1 MRHNGIAMRKKIITA
16 SLFSLLAFT
25 SAWARP
31 RWGMELQQQV
41 SLLMA
46 QLNGMQ
52 KDLDTNM
59 AVMKSLISQNTDTVN
74 KLTLAIHGINQSLA
88 LQAQTASQRHDE
100 LAQQLQALRDEL
112 AELRGRINRMNE
124 TLQQVQQSQ
133 QNLAA
138 PAATPGNGAAA
149 PTSGAGPGPGPAS
162 PAAATL
168 PPDTL
173 YRNALSDYVSGT
185 RVLAQR
191 EFQQFL
197 GSYPNDYHA
206 PRAAFYLGD
215 IYSREHQYRKAI
227 AEYNAIIDRYV
238 ARDLIP
244 AAQLKKSFALIS
256 LGQRAAAASEL
267 HSLIAHYPRTQEADS
282 ARRELRSLQATR

>member
-1 MRHNGIAMRKKIITA
+1 
-16 SLFSLLAFT
+16 
-25 SAWARP
+25 
-31 RWGMELQQQV
+31 MELQQQV

-74 KLTLAIHGINQSLA
+74 KLTLAIHGINQSLV

-149 PTSGAGPGPGPAS
+149 PSGGAGPGPTSPA
-162 PAAATL
+162 AAATL

-197 GSYPNDYHA
+197 AGYPNDYHA

-215 IYSREHQYRKAI
+215 IYFREHQYHKAI

-256 LGQRAAAASEL
+256 LGQRTAAASEL

-282 ARRELRSLQATR
+282 ARRELRSLQAAR